1 MRIVFLD
8 QLGVYASC
16 VAAAYYLQRV
26 GKEPTV
32 AEILSLPHFADHQ
45 DLHAGKLYYAGKNSS
60 QDKVYTLGVGGAG
73 KLVRVSAENLL
84 SILGLKK
91 DEVRLID
98 VSDCNTWEVKI
109 SWVFR
114 VLASRISYAPY
125 ISAFFLKRAMPRI
138 AKWAEIMDNEVEI

>member
-16 VAAAYYLQRV
+16 VAAAYYLRQV
-26 GKEPTV
+26 GKEPTI

-45 DLHAGKLYYAGKNSS
+45 DLHTGKLYYAGKNSS
-60 QDKVYTLGVGGAG
+60 RDNVYTLGVGGAG
-73 KLVRVSAENLL
+73 KLIRVSAENLL
-84 SILGLKK
+84 NILGLKQ
-91 DEVRLID
+91 DEIRLID
-98 VSDCNTWEVKI
+98 VSDCNTWGVKI

-114 VLASRISYAPY
+114 VLAPQISCAAY
-125 ISAFFLKRAMPRI
+125 ISAFFLKKAMPRI